1 MPEMERADNMKKML
15 LIVPSLHQGGS
26 EKVCAATAVVLKPYF
41 DVRIAIFD
49 SRNIDFDVEDVSVAD
64 LGLPSRPGKLAKVF
78 NVCRRGWRLYC
89 LKKREKIDIAYSM
102 GPTANLANVFSRML
116 PGGKGAKCWLGV
128 MSYMDMD
135 SSWLGLFCKK
145 ADRLLCC
152 SETLRGMIE
161 KKFACSC
168 TYTLT
173 GFFDIPQIQARA
185 AEEEASLPWK
195 DGRVIVSM
203 GREDVVKGFWHLL
216 KIFSLVHREL
226 PDTRLLIIGKGE
238 FTAYRKLAADLG
250 VADAVH
256 FAGLQKNPYP
266 YLKRGTL
273 YLLTSYWEGFPNALV
288 EAMALGL
295 PAVATD
301 CMTGPAEIF
310 DGKYGVLV
318 PNMGKEPDMDASHI
332 EEEEKSTAARVTAL
346 LRDEEELAR
355 YSRLSVERAGVF
367 SKEAYIQKIREW
379 SE

>member
-1 MPEMERADNMKKML
+1 MKKLL

-26 EKVCAATAVVLKPYF
+26 EKVCAMTAVILKPYF
-41 DVRIAIFD
+41 DVQIAIFD
-49 SRNIDFDVEDVSVAD
+49 SRNVDFDVEDVPVAD
-64 LGLPSRPGKLAKVF
+64 LGLPSRPGKLAKVI
-78 NVCRRGWRLYC
+78 NVCRRGWRLYR
-89 LKKREKIDIAYSM
+89 LKKREQIDIAYSF
-102 GPTANLANVFSRML
+102 GPTANLANVFSRLL
-116 PGGKGAKCWLGV
+116 PGGKRAKCWLGV

-145 ADRLLCC
+145 SDRLLCC
-152 SETLRGMIE
+152 SETLRGMVEE
-161 KKFACSC
+161 KYGCDH

-173 GFFDIPQIQARA
+173 GFFDIAQIRARA
-185 AEEEASLPWK
+185 EEGEAQLPWQE
-195 DGRVIVSM
+195 GRIIVSM

-216 KIFSLVHREL
+216 KIFSLVHRKL

-250 VADAVH
+250 IADAVY

-266 YLKRGTL
+266 YLKKGTL

-288 EAMALGL
+288 EAMAMGL

-332 EEEEKSTAARVTAL
+332 EEEEENTAARVAAL
-346 LRDEEELAR
+346 LQDGEELAR

-367 SKEAYIQKIREW
+367 SKEAYIRKIREW
-379 SE
+379 SV

>member
-1 MPEMERADNMKKML
+1 MKKLL

-26 EKVCAATAVVLKPYF
+26 EKVCATTAVVLKPYF
-41 DVRIAIFD
+41 DVQIAIFD
-49 SRNIDFDVEDVSVAD
+49 SQNIDFDVEDIPVTD
-64 LGLPSRPGKLAKVF
+64 IGLPSRPGKLAKVL
-78 NVCRRGWRLYC
+78 NVLRRAHRLKR
-89 LKKREKIDIAYSM
+89 LKMKEQIDIAYSF
-102 GPTANLANVFSRML
+102 GPTANLANVFAGRLFSR
-116 PGGKGAKCWLGV
+116 KGAKCWLGV

-161 KKFACSC
+161 KKYACGC

-173 GFFDIPQIQARA
+173 GFFDIPQIRAR
-185 AEEEASLPWK
+185 AEEEEPQLPWR
-195 DGRVIVSM
+195 DGRIIVSM
-203 GREDVVKGFWHLL
+203 GREDVVKGYWHLL
-216 KIFSLVHREL
+216 KIFSLVHKEL
-226 PDTRLLIIGKGE
+226 PDTKLLIIGKGE
-238 FTAYRKLAADLG
+238 FTEYKKLAADLG

-266 YLKRGTL
+266 YLKKGTL

-288 EAMALGL
+288 EAMAMGL

-332 EEEEKSTAARVTAL
+332 EEEEENTAARVAAL
-346 LRDEEELAR
+346 LQDGEELAR

-367 SKEAYIQKIREW
+367 SKEAYIRKIREW
-379 SE
+379 SV

>member
-1 MPEMERADNMKKML
+1 MKKLL

-26 EKVCAATAVVLKPYF
+26 EKVCAMTAVILKPYF
-41 DVRIAIFD
+41 DVQIAIFD

-64 LGLPSRPGKLAKVF
+64 LGLPSRPGKLSKVI
-78 NVCRRGWRLYC
+78 NVCRRGWRLYRI
-89 LKKREKIDIAYSM
+89 KKREQIDIAYSF
-102 GPTANLANVFSRML
+102 GPTANLANVFSRLL
-116 PGGKGAKCWLGV
+116 PGGKRAKCWLGV

-145 ADRLLCC
+145 SDRLLCC

-161 KKFACSC
+161 EKYGCDH

-173 GFFDIPQIQARA
+173 GFFDIAQIRARA
-185 AEEEASLPWK
+185 EEGEAQLPWQE
-195 DGRVIVSM
+195 GRIIVSM

-216 KIFSLVHREL
+216 KIFSLVHKKL

-250 VADAVH
+250 IADAVY

-266 YLKRGTL
+266 YLKKGTL

-288 EAMALGL
+288 EAMAMGL

-332 EEEEKSTAARVTAL
+332 EEEEKNTAARVAAL
-346 LRDEEELAR
+346 LQDTEELAR
-355 YSRLSVERAGVF
+355 YGRLSVERAGVF
-367 SKEAYIQKIREW
+367 SKEAYIRKIREW
-379 SE
+379 SV

>member
-1 MPEMERADNMKKML
+1 MKKLL

-26 EKVCAATAVVLKPYF
+26 EKVCAMTAVALKPYF

-49 SRNIDFDVEDVSVAD
+49 SRNIDFDVEDVPVTD
-64 LGLPSRPGKLAKVF
+64 LGLPSRPGKLAKVI
-78 NVCRRGWRLYC
+78 NVFRRGYR
-89 LKKREKIDIAYSM
+89 LKKLKKKEQIDIAYSF
-102 GPTANLANVFSRML
+102 GPTANLANIFAGRLFSR
-116 PGGKGAKCWLGV
+116 KGAKCWLGV

-161 KKFACSC
+161 KKYACRC
-168 TYTLT
+168 AYTLT

-185 AEEEASLPWK
+185 AEREAQLPWQE
-195 DGRVIVSM
+195 GRVIVSM

-226 PDTRLLIIGKGE
+226 PDTKLLIIGRGE
-238 FTAYRKLAADLG
+238 FTEYRKLAADLG
-250 VADAVH
+250 VAEAVH

-266 YLKRGTL
+266 YLKKGTL

-288 EAMALGL
+288 EAMAVGL

-310 DGKYGVLV
+310 DGKYGILV
-318 PNMGKEPDMDASHI
+318 PNMGKEPDLDASHF
-332 EEEEKSTAARVTAL
+332 EEEEKSTAAQVAAL
-346 LRDEEELAR
+346 LQDEEELAR
-355 YSRLSVERAGVF
+355 YRRLSVERAGVF

-379 SE
+379 SQ